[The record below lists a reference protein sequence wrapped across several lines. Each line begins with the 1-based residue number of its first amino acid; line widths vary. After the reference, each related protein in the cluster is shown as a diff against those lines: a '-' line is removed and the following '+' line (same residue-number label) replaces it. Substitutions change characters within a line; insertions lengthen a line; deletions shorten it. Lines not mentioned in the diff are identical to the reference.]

1 MDNEIIGALDRYV
14 KERIPTGGFLMAVLE
29 NDLFKAFNK
38 ADTDNTRN
46 MLIIVKYIY
55 NNVPSG
61 CYGSPEEVKKW
72 LDGKPPVVKLGPGGD
87 FTKDLLTKEDLTL

>member
-1 MDNEIIGALDRYV
+1 
-14 KERIPTGGFLMAVLE
+14 
-29 NDLFKAFNK
+29 
-38 ADTDNTRN
+38 
-46 MLIIVKYIY
+46 LIIVKYIY